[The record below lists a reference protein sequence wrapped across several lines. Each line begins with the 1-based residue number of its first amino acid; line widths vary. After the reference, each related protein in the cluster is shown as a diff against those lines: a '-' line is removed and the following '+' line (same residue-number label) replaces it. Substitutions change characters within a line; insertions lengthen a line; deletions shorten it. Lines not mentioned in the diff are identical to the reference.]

1 MQNIPE
7 MNNIIEKKNSSLGR
21 RLFLRHLSM
30 YAAGCVAL
38 PAVLLSLTG
47 CKKDF
52 LNQDPLDAITDDAF
66 WKTDEQLKLA
76 VNACYIG
83 LRGKPTIDLENMGDN
98 TIYPSTADYLAISTG
113 RYDFSLPTLN
123 TEWVNQYTNIRRCNH
138 FLENYQ
144 RATTVTKASLNQYVG
159 EVRFLRAYMYS
170 YLAFFYGD
178 TPLVTKTLTIGD
190 PELTAPR
197 NPVKDVV
204 DWIIKELDD
213 AAGLL
218 SPTYT
223 STDLGRITRGAALGW
238 KAKVALHYGRY
249 AVAESAA
256 SAVMALGIYQLYN
269 TGTTATS
276 YNNLFKYTGK
286 LANGNN
292 KETLLARL
300 YLANVS
306 LHNMSREAQVPDQT
320 SRFSP
325 TKSLVDSYLCTDGK
339 PITMSPLYSEAS
351 YADIFKNRD
360 PRMAQTVLSPGSAWG
375 GKADGISNGTTLIYN
390 SPKFNADKKGSVT
403 STGYYFTKY
412 VELSTVDLV
421 TQDSNDIHLLRYAE
435 ILLIYAEAKL
445 EQGTLTQ
452 ADIDKSINLLRR
464 RVGMIDMK
472 ITDIAA
478 WGGDLRTE
486 IRRERRVELAL
497 EGQRWFDIVRWK
509 QGALLAL
516 DVKGM
521 KKSLIPAANQAYV
534 NALPTDANGYLIINT
549 SRIFADRNY
558 LWPVP
563 VTQLQKNPALGQNPG
578 W

>member
-1 MQNIPE
+1 MKNL
-7 MNNIIEKKNSSLGR
+7 NEKENSLLGR
-21 RLFLRHLSM
+21 RLFLRHLSL
-30 YAAGCVAL
+30 YTAGSVAIPAA
-38 PAVLLSLTG
+38 LSMFLTS

-52 LNQDPLDAITDDAF
+52 LNQEPLDAISSGDF

-98 TIYPSTADYLAISTG
+98 TIYPTASDYLAISTG

-123 TEWVNQYTNIRRCNH
+123 TEWVNQYTHIRRCNY
-138 FLENYQ
+138 FLENYEK
-144 RATTVTKASLNQYVG
+144 ATGVPAASLKQYAG
-159 EVRFLRAYMYS
+159 EAKFIRAYLYS
-170 YLAFFYGD
+170 YLVFFFGD
-178 TPLVTKTLTIGD
+178 VPLVTNTLNIGD
-190 PELTAPR
+190 AELTAPR
-197 NPVKDVV
+197 DPMKTVV
-204 DWIIKELDD
+204 TWILKELDD
-213 AAGLL
+213 AAVLL
-218 SPTYT
+218 PTTYA
-223 STDLGRITRGAALGW
+223 SADLGRITKGAALGW
-238 KAKVALHYGRY
+238 KAKVALHYKNY
-249 AVAESAA
+249 TVAEKAA
-256 SAVMALGIYQLYN
+256 SDVMALGVYQLFNTGN
-269 TGTTATS
+269 TGTN

-292 KETLLARL
+292 KETILARL

-306 LHNMSREAQVPDQT
+306 VHNMSRETQVPDQT

-325 TKSLVDSYLCTDGK
+325 TKSLVDSYLCSDGK
-339 PITMSPLYSEAS
+339 PIGVSPLYSEAS

-360 PRMAQTVLSPGSAWG
+360 PRMSQTVLAPGSAWG

-390 SPKFNADKKGSVT
+390 SPKFNADKKGTVT

-421 TQDSNDIHLLRYAE
+421 TQDANDIHLLRYAE
-435 ILLIYAEAKL
+435 VLLIYAEARL

-452 ADIDKSINLLRR
+452 ADIDKTINLLRR

-472 ITDIAA
+472 ISDIAA

-497 EGQRWFDIVRWK
+497 EGQRWFDIVRWQ
-509 QGALLAL
+509 QGAILTQ

-521 KKSLIPAANQAYV
+521 KKSLIPAANQAFV
-534 NALPTDANGYLIINT
+534 SALQTDANGYLIVNT
-549 SRIFADRNY
+549 SRIFSDKNY

-563 VTQLQKNPALGQNPG
+563 ITQLQKNPALGQNPG

>member
-1 MQNIPE
+1 
-7 MNNIIEKKNSSLGR
+7 MNTINEQKNSMIGR
-21 RLFLRHLSM
+21 KLFLRHLSAL
-30 YAAGCVAL
+30 AAGSVAL
-38 PAVLLSLTG
+38 PALMTTFLTG

-52 LNQDPLDAITDDAF
+52 LDQPPLDAISDEAF

-123 TEWVNQYTNIRRCNH
+123 TEWVNQYTHIRRCNH
-138 FLENYQ
+138 FLENYDK
-144 RATTVTKASLNQYVG
+144 ATTVTKAALNQYVG
-159 EVRFLRAYMYS
+159 EVRFLRAYLYS
-170 YLAFFYGD
+170 YLAFFFGD
-178 TPLVTKTLTIGD
+178 TPLVQKTLNIGD

-204 DWIIKELDD
+204 DWILKELDD
-213 AAGLL
+213 AAALL
-218 SPTYT
+218 PTSYA
-223 STDLGRITRGAALGW
+223 STDLGRITKGASLGW
-238 KAKVALHYGRY
+238 KAKVALQYGRY
-249 AVAESAA
+249 AVAEAAA
-256 SAVMALGIYQLYN
+256 SAVMALGVYQLYN
-269 TGTTATS
+269 TGGTAAS
-276 YNNLFKYTGK
+276 YNNLFRYTGK

-306 LHNMSREAQVPDQT
+306 VHNMSREAQVPDQT

-325 TKSLVDSYLCTDGK
+325 TKSLVDSYLCSDGK
-339 PITMSPLYSEAS
+339 PITVSSLYSEAS
-351 YADIFKNRD
+351 YADLFKNRD
-360 PRMAQTVLSPGSAWG
+360 PRMSQTVLSPGSAWG

-403 STGYYFTKY
+403 ATGYYFTKY

-435 ILLIYAEAKL
+435 VLLTYAEARL

-452 ADIDKSINLLRR
+452 ADIDKTINLLRR
-464 RVGMIDMK
+464 RVGMVDMK

-521 KKSLIPAANQAYV
+521 KKSLIPAANQAYIS
-534 NALPTDANGYLIINT
+534 ALATDANGYLIINT
-549 SRIFADRNY
+549 SRIFAEKNY

-563 VTQLQKNPALGQNPG
+563 VTQLQKNAALGQNPG

>member
-1 MQNIPE
+1 
-7 MNNIIEKKNSSLGR
+7 MNTINEKKNSLIGR
-21 RLFLRHLSM
+21 KLFLRHLSL
-30 YAAGCVAL
+30 YTAGAVAL
-38 PAVLLSLTG
+38 PAVLTTFLTG

-52 LNQDPLDAITDDAF
+52 LNQQPLDAITDDAF
-66 WKTDEQLKLA
+66 WKTEEQLKLA

-83 LRGKPTIDLENMGDN
+83 LRGKTTIDLENMGDN
-98 TIYPSTADYLAISTG
+98 TIYPSTADYLTISTG

-144 RATTVTKASLNQYVG
+144 KATSVTKAALNQYVG
-159 EVRFLRAYMYS
+159 EVRFLRAHMYS
-170 YLAFFYGD
+170 YLSFFFGD
-178 TPLVTKTLTIGD
+178 TPLVTKTLNIGD

-197 NPVKDVV
+197 NPSKDVV
-204 DWIIKELDD
+204 DWILKELDE
-213 AAGLL
+213 AAALL
-218 SPTYT
+218 SATYT
-223 STDLGRITRGAALGW
+223 STDLGRITKGAALGW
-238 KAKVALHYGRY
+238 KARVALHYGRY
-249 AVAESAA
+249 AVAETAA
-256 SAVMALGIYQLYN
+256 AAVIALGIYQLYN
-269 TGTTATS
+269 TGTPATC

-286 LANGNN
+286 LAGGNN

-325 TKSLVDSYLCTDGK
+325 TKSLVDAYLCTDGK
-339 PITMSPLYSEAS
+339 PITVSPLYSEAS

-360 PRMAQTVLSPGSAWG
+360 PRMSQTVLSPGSAWG

-390 SPKFNADKKGSVT
+390 SPRFNADKKGSVT
-403 STGYYFTKY
+403 ATGYYFTKY

-435 ILLIYAEAKL
+435 ILLIYAEARL
-445 EQGTLTQ
+445 EQNTLTQ
-452 ADIDKSINLLRR
+452 ADIDKTINLLRR

-472 ITDIAA
+472 IADIAA

-497 EGQRWFDIVRWK
+497 EGQRWFDLIRWK
-509 QGALLAL
+509 QGAQLAL

-521 KKSLIPAANQAYV
+521 KKSLISAANQAYV
-534 NALPTDANGYLIINT
+534 SGLATDANGYLIVNT
-549 SRIFADRNY
+549 SRIFSDKNY

-563 VTQLQKNPALGQNPG
+563 VTQQQKNPALGQNPG